1 MDEVIRRELEALE
14 AQFGASRRAEAEA
27 EARDLHAAHERS
39 ETLRSF
45 LLELPVGLVVG
56 LVTLD
61 GAELWGRV
69 DAVGADKLR
78 LAETPREPGARH
90 RARPRRLHDVRLD
103 AVVRVVRDVAE
114 WAR

>member
-1 MDEVIRRELEALE
+1 MDEMLRRELEGLE
-14 AQFGASRRAEAEA
+14 AQFFARRRAEAEA

-39 ETLRSF
+39 ETLRDF
-45 LLELPVGLVVG
+45 LLDLPVGLVVG
-56 LVTLD
+56 LVTVD
-61 GAELWGRV
+61 GTELWGRV

-78 LAETPREPGARH
+78 LAETPREPAASQ